1 LRTPSRRAG
10 GGRYLAGGVIVLLI
24 LLAGG
29 GVLALRADGASL
41 TADSSAL
48 ALVSMPLGGGTI
60 ESATAVTGPHARPIQ
75 VEVRGDAIWPRGLLR
90 AGERV
95 TVEVVVKRPASIS
108 WIGGGTEHLQVTLVT
123 PTTRLREHYLT
134 LGAGAPLRLSFYQP
148 VSTVSFGTAGN
159 MQRRVFSSPRTE
171 VTLPRSAAAGTILVA
186 GAPRA
191 WETSSPALVSWF
203 PAGAAAS
210 AVANPAPGSQIQPS
224 TPITLT
230 FSKPIDQALGNTRPP
245 VSPITPGAWH
255 AVNSHTI
262 VFQPQGYGYGLGA
275 KVSIGLPNGVQL
287 VGGSASSGTWSVPP
301 GSTTRLQQLLA
312 LLGYLPLRFNYAGS
326 GVALTPEAQEAAA
339 VNPPAGT
346 FSWRYDNA
354 PSALKSM
361 WQVGA
366 SGAMTRGAVMA
377 FENDHGLT
385 ADGDPGAATWK
396 ALIGAAIT
404 RHASSF
410 GYTFVTVNE
419 ASQSLSLWHSGHNVM
434 TTAVN
439 TGIASAPTAKGT
451 FPVYEHIASG
461 TMSGTNPDGSHY
473 NDTGIPWIS
482 YFNGGDALHGFTR
495 AQYGSPQSL
504 GCVEMP
510 FSVAGKVWPYT
521 PIGTLVNVT

>member
-1 LRTPSRRAG
+1 LTTPSRRAG
-10 GGRYLAGGVIVLLI
+10 GGRYVAGGLILLIVLAAVGGVI
-24 LLAGG
+24 
-29 GVLALRADGASL
+29 ALRADGASL

-48 ALVSMPLGGGTI
+48 ALVNMPLGGGTI
-60 ESATAVTGPHARPIQ
+60 ESATAVTGPHARPIP
-75 VEVRGDAIWPRGLLR
+75 VDVRGQAIWPRILLP

-95 TVEVVVKRPASIS
+95 TVDAVVKRPGSIS
-108 WIGGGTEHLQVTLVT
+108 WIAGSSQHLQLTLVT
-123 PTTRLREHYLT
+123 PTARLREHYLT
-134 LGAGAPLRLSFYQP
+134 LGAGAPLRLSFFQP
-148 VSTVSFGTAGN
+148 VSTVSFGSAGN

-171 VTLPRSAAAGTILVA
+171 VTLPRPSTAGTILIA
-186 GAPRA
+186 GAPRP

-210 AVANPAPGSQIQPS
+210 AVASPAPGTQIQPS

-230 FSKPIDQALGNTRPP
+230 FSKPIDQALGSTRPP
-245 VSPITPGAWH
+245 VSPITPGTWH
-255 AVNSHTI
+255 TTSSHTI

-275 KVSIGLPNGVQL
+275 KVSIGLPGGVQL
-287 VGGSASSGTWSVPP
+287 VGGTGSSGAWSVPP

-312 LLGYLPLRFNYAGS
+312 LLGYLPLRFHYAGS

-346 FSWRYDNA
+346 FRWRYDA
-354 PSALKSM
+354 VPSALKGM

-366 SGAMTRGAVMA
+366 SGPMTRGAVMA

-385 ADGDPGAATWK
+385 PDGDPGAATWK
-396 ALIGAAIT
+396 ALIGAALAGH
-404 RHASSF
+404 RSSF
-410 GYTFVTVNE
+410 GYTFVAVNE
-419 ASQSLSLWHSGHNVM
+419 AAQSLSLWHNGHDVM
-434 TTAVN
+434 TTPVN